1 MITIF
6 KDIYDKENP
15 HYISIESSLKRIM
28 DGNSKDKVIE
38 IRNEADKEKRN
49 YLKKSLPCV
58 CYGGKFS
65 QREDDKL
72 MSPSGYICLDFDGYD
87 SVGDAEKYKS
97 ELTKCK
103 FIYSTWISPSG
114 QGVKALVRI
123 PRNSSKYKNIFFSL
137 MEYFDVDEWDA
148 SSQNISRVCYESWDE
163 NIYINKNSDT
173 YTDEIYDI
181 QAYRR
186 LKKLRKKDVI
196 YDKLKKWLDSYETF
210 VNGNRNNYVFKLT
223 CAMNRFGIDEHE
235 CLDLLTSDFL
245 SDDFPSDEIHSI
257 VTNVYDKYSDNFD
270 SARFT
275 DERSF
280 NEEMK
285 EAFVDRK
292 EGEINPIDLVVN
304 PSTMSRLQHD
314 FYEGKMRK
322 ADTTGSK
329 LLDKYFPFKHNE
341 MIYVVGATKIGKS
354 SLLFYLMTLA
364 AKFSNWKWLV
374 ASTENESYEIRHI
387 ITSYLIGRDARKYY
401 GDSFDEIRAAE
412 KFFDNHF
419 ILVDAAKMRSFE
431 DHVAPIYYHLKN
443 KGVNIDA
450 ILLDPQQAMGSPI
463 RYGRKSDDAT
473 HSDLAEEYK
482 KWAISECSIYLVAHT
497 RAEAQRENQA
507 PTTQQARFG
516 TVYANACHQPCSLHR
531 NIHADKNSKEF
542 YSTEL
547 RIFAQRTKFSKG
559 GDTSTDGGIKFIY
572 SYDPFGFDIEVDG
585 VLETNPLLPLEKYYP
600 SKVESTLNYEELK
613 DFSPKEL
620 KSLDIDPSNGFDGS
634 VPENFKDEVPV
645 DEEDENSKYPF

>member
-1 MITIF
+1 MITLF
-6 KDIYDKENP
+6 RDIYEKESP
-15 HYISIESSLKRIM
+15 YHVSVEVALKRIQE
-28 DGNSKDKVIE
+28 GKSKEKVE
-38 IRNEADKEKRN
+38 EVRNETDKEKRN
-49 YLKKSLPCV
+49 TLKKQLPCI

-65 QREDDKL
+65 QRYDDKL
-72 MSPSGYICLDFDGYD
+72 IEASGYMCLDFDGYNTIEE
-87 SVGDAEKYKS
+87 AENYKV
-97 ELTKCK
+97 ELSKCK
-103 FIYSTWISPSG
+103 FIYSAWISPSG

-123 PRNSSKYKNIFFSL
+123 PRNPSKYKNIFFSL
-137 MEYFDVDEWDA
+137 MEYFDVDEWDV
-148 SSQNISRVCYESWDE
+148 SSQNISRVCYESFDV
-163 NIYINKNSDT
+163 NIYINKTSEV
-173 YTDEIYDI
+173 YADEIYDI

-210 VNGNRNNYVFKLT
+210 TSGNRNNYVFKLT
-223 CAMNRFGIDEHE
+223 CAMNRFGIEE
-235 CLDLLTSDFL
+235 SDAIQMLIVDF
-245 SDDFPSDEIHSI
+245 STDDFDSDEIHTVVS
-257 VTNVYDKYSDNFD
+257 NVYDKYSDNFD

-322 ADTTGSK
+322 ADTTGSR

-341 MIYVVGATKIGKS
+341 MIYLVGATKIGKS
-354 SLLFYLMTLA
+354 SLLFYIMTLG

-387 ITSYLIGRDARKYY
+387 ITSYLIGRDAKKYY
-401 GDSFDEIRAAE
+401 SEMFEEIRAAE
-412 KFFDNHF
+412 KFFDDHF
-419 ILVDAAKMRSFE
+419 ILVDATKMRSFE

-443 KGVNIDA
+443 KGVIIDG
-450 ILLDPQQAMGSPI
+450 ILLDPQQAFGACL
-463 RYGRKSDDAT
+463 RYGRKSDDAIHT
-473 HSDLAEEYK
+473 ELAEDLK
-482 KWAISECSIYLVAHT
+482 KWAISECSVYLVAHT

-531 NIHADKNSKEF
+531 NIQADKNSTEF

-559 GDTSTDGGIKFIY
+559 GDTSTNGGIKFIY
-572 SYDPFGFDIEVDG
+572 RYDPFGFDIEVDG
-585 VLETNPLLPLEKYYP
+585 ELETNPLLPLEKYHK
-600 SKVESTLNYEELK
+600 SVIESTNNYK

-620 KSLDIDPSNGFDGS
+620 GFDPNNGFDD
-634 VPENFKDEVPV
+634 VPENSFEAI
-645 DEEDENSKYPF
+645 EEDKDSYPF